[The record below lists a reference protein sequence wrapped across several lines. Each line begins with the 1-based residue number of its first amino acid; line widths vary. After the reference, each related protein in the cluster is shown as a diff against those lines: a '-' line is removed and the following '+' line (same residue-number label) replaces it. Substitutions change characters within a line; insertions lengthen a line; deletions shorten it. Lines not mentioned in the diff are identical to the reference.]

1 MESSEIIDCSENTN
15 VLTYSLDNENNITII
30 ANALNQVETNR
41 LELLSRDDDEQLQ
54 IFLRSIDMEA
64 VYDYLKSKYKII
76 FAMVLLTVYRIQ
88 RQIWFYLY

>member
-76 FAMVLLTVYRIQ
+76 FAMVLLTLYRIQ